1 MAFILSVLLKAALG
15 SSATALVT
23 TASLMAPMLTTT
35 MANPIIV
42 GLAICLG
49 GLGICLPTDGAF
61 WQVKEFNDLTMKE
74 TFIAHTGGKFGCL
87 YCGICGIMY
96 LSFVQWISAW
106 TFIEE
111 KRRKP
116 DEAFIRIRFF

>member
-1 MAFILSVLLKAALG
+1 MSRFFL
-15 SSATALVT
+15 
-23 TASLMAPMLTTT
+23 
-35 MANPIIV
+35 
-42 GLAICLG
+42 
-49 GLGICLPTDGAF
+49 
-61 WQVKEFNDLTMKE
+61 
-74 TFIAHTGGKFGCL
+74 FGEN
-87 YCGICGIMY
+87 CGIMY